1 MLTKAY
7 SSLVLAVDVLVA
19 LIKFVL
25 ILLESLFR
33 LVFPVEQ
40 KSIKNEVILVTG
52 AGQGIGRE
60 LAFQLHSLGAK
71 LVLWD
76 MDGAKCEQVAKEI
89 KSLGGTAAAFCCDV
103 TDRQK
108 VLELAKQ
115 AKEQV
120 GPVTILIN
128 NAGIM
133 PCKPLEKHSE
143 QDIRKNFDVNI
154 ISHFWMLEA
163 FLPDMR
169 ALGRGHVV
177 ALSSMAGICGLPNL
191 VPYCGAKFAVRG
203 MMEALREELRQD
215 PKKPEIH
222 LTTIYP
228 FIVGTGLVHK
238 PKIRFP
244 TLLGIVSPKTAASSI
259 ILAMRRNQHEMTIPR
274 ALFHMNNVT
283 RMLPQKFS
291 EVMRDLIDSGCDSH
305 E

>member
-7 SSLVLAVDVLVA
+7 ASLVLAVDVVVA
-19 LIKFVL
+19 LVKLIL

-33 LVFPVEQ
+33 LVVPVEQ
-40 KSIKNEVILVTG
+40 KSIKNEVVLVTG
-52 AGQGIGRE
+52 AGQGIGKE
-60 LAFQLHSLGAK
+60 LAYQLHGLGAK

-76 MDGAKCEQVAKEI
+76 MDGVKCEQVAKEI
-89 KSLGGTAAAFCCDV
+89 KSMGGTAASFCCDV

-115 AKEQV
+115 VKQEV

-133 PCKPLEKHSE
+133 PCKPLEKHTE
-143 QDIRKNFDVNI
+143 NEIRKNFDVNI

-169 ALGRGHVV
+169 AAGRGHIV
-177 ALSSMAGICGLPNL
+177 ALSSMAGLCGLPNL

-203 MMEALREELRQD
+203 MMEALREEFRQD
-215 PKKPEIH
+215 PKKPDIQ

-238 PKIRFP
+238 PRIRFP
-244 TLLGIVSPKTAASSI
+244 SLLGIVSPKSAASHI
-259 ILAMRRNQHEMTIPR
+259 ILAMRRNQNEMTIPR

-283 RMLPQKFS
+283 RILPSKIAD
-291 EVMRDLIDSGCDSH
+291 VMRDVIDSGCDSH